1 MRLKYLVI
9 PALLAAM
16 LSATA
21 AWPQDRRYL
30 ISIRVFEIPPY
41 QSVTSAGS
49 TEKGD
54 IVGTTVGGYVTG
66 KFPGQPVVLPTGL
79 PPDAREEDLK
89 NVLYDLG
96 YLDRSCLP
104 AGVYWANLGTFSVS
118 SSEGD
123 FGMESG
129 RKDYHEAAVA
139 ANWENQYVSRSE
151 YWLTMAPVAAV
162 GDEALLEI
170 TFAGTGRIV
179 LFDRQVSVP
188 IGRTTLIGF
197 RALASRG
204 LVFLIAVS
212 VERPGETDKHPIPM
226 KWN

>member
-1 MRLKYLVI
+1 MRLKCLLI
-9 PALLAAM
+9 PALLGAV

-21 AWPQDRRYL
+21 AWPQERGYQ
-30 ISIRVFEIPPY
+30 ISIRVFEVPPE
-41 QSVTSAGS
+41 QSVTSARASGNGVI
-49 TEKGD
+49 T
-54 IVGTTVGGYVTG
+54 GTTVGGYVTG

-79 PPDAREEDLK
+79 APDAREEDLK

-104 AGVYWANLGTFSVS
+104 TGVYWANLGTFCIS

-139 ANWENQYVSRSE
+139 ASWENQYASRSE

-170 TFAGTGRIV
+170 AFAGAGRIV
-179 LFDRQVSVP
+179 LFNRQVSVP

-204 LVFLIAVS
+204 LVFVIAVS
-212 VERPGETDKHPIPM
+212 VARPVETDKHPIPV
-226 KWN
+226 K